1 MSPFFNRLS
10 KLAMSATVAFAALGS
25 QLAAAIEEGDM
36 APDFALQASDG
47 KTYTLSEFVGVRPVV
62 IAFFP
67 KAFTGG

>member
-1 MSPFFNRLS
+1 MSSFFKRLTEVA
-10 KLAMSATVAFAALGS
+10 LMATVALTALSS
-25 QLAAAIEEGDM
+25 QLASALEEGDK

-47 KTYTLSEFVGVRPVV
+47 KTYTLSEFVGVRPIV